1 MTLEKVK
8 KILMEFNDFKE
19 EDLKAETTF
28 ASLGLDS
35 LDIVD
40 LVMKIDEEFGTS
52 IELNENLKT
61 LGDIVVLIDN
71 QKK

>member
-1 MTLEKVK
+1 MTLEKIK
-8 KILMEFNDFKE
+8 KILMDFNDFKE

-40 LVMKIDEEFGTS
+40 LIMKIDEEFGTS

-61 LGDIVVLIDN
+61 IGDIVNYIDN
-71 QKK
+71 QKQ